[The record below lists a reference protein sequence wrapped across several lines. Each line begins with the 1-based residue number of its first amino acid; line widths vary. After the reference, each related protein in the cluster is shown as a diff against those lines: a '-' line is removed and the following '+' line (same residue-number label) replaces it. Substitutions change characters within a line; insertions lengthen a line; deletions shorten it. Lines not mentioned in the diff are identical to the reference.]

1 MSIGIFSSQNT
12 NNPAIA
18 CRRFFA
24 GPSFSRWPSTCS
36 RLAGALALSLGS
48 LAAFIPQAQAAG
60 GNFGGGT
67 GVAGNPYLV
76 EDAADLAAI
85 NNDAAHLAASY
96 QLAHD
101 IDLSAWLA
109 PGGPGYNSGAGWTP
123 IGSDSPGNGSFTGSF
138 DGAGHKITGLW
149 IYRSMNYAG
158 LFGLAQNAT
167 ITNLGVEI
175 ADAGININGNG
186 WSMIGGLV
194 GQQNGGSITNSYA
207 SGDVS
212 GFDSNAVGGLVGF
225 QNGGGAIT
233 NSYATGNVSGLYV
246 YAGELHIGGGIA
258 SYVGGLVGQQGGG
271 SITSSYATG
280 NASSSGS
287 SVGGLVGAQNGGSAI
302 TNSYA
307 TGGVNGGSGD
317 CSAGAGGL
325 VGYPIGA
332 ITASFFDMQ
341 TTGQSNGVDSGST
354 AGATGKTTAE
364 MQTQSTF
371 TNAGWDFA
379 SASPV
384 WSMPSGEYPKLAW

>member
-1 MSIGIFSSQNT
+1 
-12 NNPAIA
+12 
-18 CRRFFA
+18 
-24 GPSFSRWPSTCS
+24 
-36 RLAGALALSLGS
+36 
-48 LAAFIPQAQAAG
+48 
-60 GNFGGGT
+60 
-67 GVAGNPYLV
+67 
-76 EDAADLAAI
+76 
-85 NNDAAHLAASY
+85 
-96 QLAHD
+96 
-101 IDLSAWLA
+101 
-109 PGGPGYNSGAGWTP
+109 
-123 IGSDSPGNGSFTGSF
+123 
-138 DGAGHKITGLW
+138 
-149 IYRSMNYAG
+149 
-158 LFGLAQNAT
+158 
-167 ITNLGVEI
+167 
-175 ADAGININGNG
+175 
-186 WSMIGGLV
+186 
-194 GQQNGGSITNSYA
+194 
-207 SGDVS
+207 
-212 GFDSNAVGGLVGF
+212 
-225 QNGGGAIT
+225 
-233 NSYATGNVSGLYV
+233 
-246 YAGELHIGGGIA
+246 
-258 SYVGGLVGQQGGG
+258 VGQQGGG

-287 SVGGLVGAQNGGSAI
+287 SVGGLVGAQNGGSAITNSYATGGVNGGNSDCSAGAGGLVGYQAGAI